1 MKKPTPKEIE
11 AARKILVASG
21 ILDTFWHK
29 DDIKLRALDRGI
41 LLSDEKIDGIA
52 NLLVK
57 RHDANEGI
65 NWTTIDI
72 ITDIY
77 LEKN

>member
-1 MKKPTPKEIE
+1 MKKPTYEEIE
-11 AARKILVASG
+11 AARAVLVASG
-21 ILDTFWHK
+21 VIDTFWHK
-29 DDIKLRALDRGI
+29 DDIKFRALDRGI
-41 LLSDEKIDGIA
+41 LLSDEKVDGIA
-52 NLLVK
+52 DLIVR